1 MTNDLTGGSAAD
13 PRGPRS
19 PFGGLLAPRRLAA
32 TACLTLAASLAVP
45 VTAAHAEPTP
55 SASDARK
62 KLIKLNEQV
71 EQLVEKYNQVG
82 EELKIAKRKLQA
94 TKRAGAEE
102 QKTFNELRRRIAE
115 MAAAAYKNGETG
127 DVVGFA
133 AADDPQK
140 ILDQTAIFAHLSRN
154 RSSELEQFLAST
166 QRLRREQAQAQQA
179 YDEVAKKAK
188 ELREKKAEVEKSIAQ
203 QKKLLR
209 QLGERDAAPG
219 EGAGATYNG
228 PASGS
233 ARVAIQFAY
242 AQLGKPYQYGA
253 EGPNSYDCSGLTM
266 RAWGAAGVNLPRVT
280 NSQYAATRR
289 VSFDALQP
297 GDLVFFN
304 NLGHVGLY
312 IGGGKMIHAPRTGKN
327 VEIVSITSGYYRT
340 NFYGAGRV

>member
-1 MTNDLTGGSAAD
+1 MAA
-13 PRGPRS
+13 
-19 PFGGLLAPRRLAA
+19 AN
-32 TACLTLAASLAVP
+32 
-45 VTAAHAEPTP
+45 AEPTP
-55 SASDARK
+55 SAADARK
-62 KLIKLNEQV
+62 KLTKLNEQV

-82 EELKIAKRKLQA
+82 EDLKIAKRKLQA
-94 TKRAGAEE
+94 TKRAGADE
-102 QKTFNELRRRIAE
+102 QKTFNELRRKIAE
-115 MAAAAYKNGETG
+115 MAATAYKNGDTG

-133 AADDPQK
+133 GAEDPQK
-140 ILDQTAIFAHLSRN
+140 ILDQSAVISHLSRN
-154 RSSELEQFLAST
+154 RSSELDQFLAST
-166 QRLRREQAQAQQA
+166 QRLRREQAQAQAA

-188 ELREKKAEVEKSIAQ
+188 ELREKKAEVDKSIAA

-209 QLGERDAAPG
+209 RLGERDDKPG
-219 EGAGATYNG
+219 AGGGATYNG

-233 ARVAIQFAY
+233 ARTAINFAY
-242 AQLGKPYQYGA
+242 AQLGKPYVYGA
-253 EGPNSYDCSGLTM
+253 EGPNGYDCSGLTM

-304 NLGHVGLY
+304 SLGHVGLY

>member
-1 MTNDLTGGSAAD
+1 M
-13 PRGPRS
+13 
-19 PFGGLLAPRRLAA
+19 A
-32 TACLTLAASLAVP
+32 TACLTVAASLTVP
-45 VTAAHAEPTP
+45 MAAAHAEPTP
-55 SASDARK
+55 SAAEARK
-62 KLIKLNEQV
+62 KLTKLNEQV

-82 EELKIAKRKLQA
+82 EELKIAKRKLKA
-94 TKRAGAEE
+94 TKKAGADE
-102 QKTFNELRRRIAE
+102 QKTFNELRQKIAE
-115 MAAAAYKNGETG
+115 MAAAAYKNGDTG
-127 DVVGFA
+127 GVVGFA

-140 ILDQTAIFAHLSRN
+140 ILDQSAVISHLSRN
-154 RSSELEQFLAST
+154 RSSELDQFLAST
-166 QRLRREQAQAQQA
+166 QRLRREQAQAQAA
-179 YDEVAKKAK
+179 YDEVVKKAK
-188 ELREKKAEVEKSIAQ
+188 ELKQKKAEVEKSIAA
-203 QKKLLR
+203 QKKLLAK
-209 QLGERDAAPG
+209 LGETADKPG
-219 EGAGATYNG
+219 TGSGATYNG

-233 ARVAIQFAY
+233 ARTAIQFAY

-312 IGGGKMIHAPRTGKN
+312 IGGGNMIHAPRTGKN